1 MTRKVILT
9 RQELKQLQN
18 TARVINLSG
27 VRPKLTP
34 EQEATLQHIE
44 KTLKEHGLSPDE
56 DLEN

>member
-9 RQELKQLQN
+9 PQELKQLRN

-27 VRPKLTP
+27 ARKHLTP

-44 KTLKEHGLSPDE
+44 KTLKEHGLPPDE